1 MAKVFSESP
10 LATEG
15 GVWCDGHSG
24 DAHDDV
30 RHSHVHQIHLG
41 VWPQNFGPVIDYF
54 SKNMQ
59 DCPTFIDRIYEKST
73 K

>member
-15 GVWCDGHSG
+15 GVWCDRNSG
-24 DAHDDV
+24 EAHDDV
-30 RHSHVHQIHLG
+30 RHSHVHQIHLS
-41 VWPQNFGPVIDYF
+41 VWPQNFGPVINYF
-54 SKNMQ
+54 SKNMESKKNQ
-59 DCPTFIDRIYEKST
+59 PKLTRKDAK